1 MKCGVLR
8 TVFITV
14 LSSVLFTP
22 SFSQNYYLV
31 VGAFSTGSDD
41 IKEFTSVLPGV
52 NNDTSYTVTTNNS
65 MLHLYVL
72 KTSSPEQ
79 AVARSMKL
87 QEGLQPSRED
97 GVLSVAPPTR
107 PVGALNPTGATT
119 SPEGYSSAGSSNTA
133 SEASSAL
140 GSAPMRPKGRYFK
153 FTITSDDGSALPGE
167 VHQVDLQRERELGS
181 FTTDS
186 YIDVLSPGRDQS
198 MTMVCGVFGYKQ
210 VEKQVDFSNPSLTE
224 GVYRDAQG
232 AWVIPYALERL
243 ERGDVSVMYNVSF
256 YKDAVPMLPESQK
269 DLDELVVLMQQNPNY
284 VIKIHGHCNGKN
296 GRTIITM
303 GNTGNFFEACES
315 DQLKGTAKELTNL
328 RADAV
333 KTYLKMNGIATERIK
348 TYGWGGSY
356 MLVDENGPYAR
367 LNDRIE
373 IEILKD

>member
-8 TVFITV
+8 TVFFTV
-14 LSSVLFTP
+14 LCSVLFTP

-31 VGAFSTGSDD
+31 VGAFSTESDA
-41 IKEFTSVLPGV
+41 IKEFTSFLPGV

-72 KTSSPEQ
+72 KTSSQEQ
-79 AVARSMKL
+79 AIARSMKL
-87 QEGLQPSRED
+87 QEGLQPLRE
-97 GVLSVAPPTR
+97 GGELFVAPPTL
-107 PVGALNPTGATT
+107 PMGELNPTEVVT
-119 SPEGYSSAGSSNTA
+119 SAEIYSAAGSSNTA
-133 SEASSAL
+133 SENSPAL
-140 GSAPMRPKGRYFK
+140 GSAPLTPKGKYFK
-153 FTITSDDGSALPGE
+153 FMITSDDGSALPGE
-167 VHQVDLQRERELGS
+167 VHQVDLQRGRELGS

-186 YIDVLSPGRDQS
+186 YIDVLGPGRNQS

-224 GVYRDAQG
+224 GVYRDGQG
-232 AWVIPYALERL
+232 AWVIPYTLERL

-256 YKDAVPMLPESQK
+256 YKDAVPMLPTSQK
-269 DLDELVVLMQQNPNY
+269 DLDELVSLMHQNPNY

-296 GRTIITM
+296 SRKIIAI
-303 GNTGNFFEACES
+303 GDTGNFFDSCES
-315 DQLKGTAKELTNL
+315 DQLKGSAKELSNL
-328 RADAV
+328 RAAAV
-333 KTYLKMNGIATERIK
+333 KTYLITNGIAKERIK

-356 MLVDENGPYAR
+356 MLVEENGPHAK